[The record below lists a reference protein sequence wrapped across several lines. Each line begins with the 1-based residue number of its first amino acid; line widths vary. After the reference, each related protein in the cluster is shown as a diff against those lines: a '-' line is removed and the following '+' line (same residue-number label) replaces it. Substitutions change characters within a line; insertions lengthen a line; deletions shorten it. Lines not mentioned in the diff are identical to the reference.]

1 MYEILHGENVVFA
14 KRLLN
19 DAVVGQR
26 DALFVDLTVSA
37 LVDQL
42 AHGLQVGLAIERVIQ
57 DKKDNK
63 R

>member
-57 DKKDNK
+57 GKKDNK